1 MEAEFNWNVFPQGS
15 VVVDVG
21 GGFGASAKFLAS
33 HAPHVSIIIQ
43 DKPEV
48 VASGVEVWKD
58 HSPALLDS
66 KRVVFQ
72 SMFLVACSWVN
83 SSQCN
88 ICRP

>member
-1 MEAEFNWNVFPQGS
+1 
-15 VVVDVG
+15 
-21 GGFGASAKFLAS
+21 
-33 HAPHVSIIIQ
+33 
-43 DKPEV
+43 